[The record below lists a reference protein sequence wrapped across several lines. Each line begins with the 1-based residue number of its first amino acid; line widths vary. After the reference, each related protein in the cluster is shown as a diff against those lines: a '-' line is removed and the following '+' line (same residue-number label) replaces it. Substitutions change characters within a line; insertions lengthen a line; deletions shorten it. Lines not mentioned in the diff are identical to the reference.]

1 MTSCFS
7 TQVDPSIGVSFSVKS
22 SRFSGDFEK
31 VTGSSWVEGN
41 SIRSL
46 SNGDAFFPPMLAAI
60 RGAEKSITFETFAFV
75 DAPVTQL
82 FSQALAERARAGVPV
97 KMILDNVGS
106 AKAGEQNVK
115 LMRDAGVEL
124 YFYHP
129 INFLRA
135 RYSNNRTHRKILV
148 VDGKL
153 AYTGGAG
160 FAHAWTGDAHK
171 VEFWRDNQYEVKG
184 PAVAF
189 FQKAFCENWE
199 ELTKEQLQGRAYFP
213 ELTRAGKM
221 RMQVLYDDPWNTEN
235 PIADSVLTAINAS
248 RESLILQQ
256 AYFVP
261 NRDFREVI
269 IAAAR
274 RGVKVQVMVPNQL
287 VDSKPTRY
295 VSQNYWKELLEGG
308 VRIFQYETSM
318 LHSKLLI
325 ADDKLTIIGSGNFDN
340 RSFFINDEMN
350 LCLDSPLFAG
360 EQMAMFERDK
370 GCSREVTLANL
381 KQFLEPSYRRF
392 FSRVIAG
399 QL

>member
-1 MTSCFS
+1 
-7 TQVDPSIGVSFSVKS
+7 
-22 SRFSGDFEK
+22 
-31 VTGSSWVEGN
+31 
-41 SIRSL
+41 
-46 SNGDAFFPPMLAAI
+46 
-60 RGAEKSITFETFAFV
+60 
-75 DAPVTQL
+75 
-82 FSQALAERARAGVPV
+82 
-97 KMILDNVGS
+97 
-106 AKAGEQNVK
+106 
-115 LMRDAGVEL
+115 
-124 YFYHP
+124 
-129 INFLRA
+129 
-135 RYSNNRTHRKILV
+135 
-148 VDGKL
+148 
-153 AYTGGAG
+153 
-160 FAHAWTGDAHK
+160 
-171 VEFWRDNQYEVKG
+171 
-184 PAVAF
+184 
-189 FQKAFCENWE
+189 
-199 ELTKEQLQGRAYFP
+199 
-213 ELTRAGKM
+213 
-221 RMQVLYDDPWNTEN
+221 MQVLYDGPWNTED

-370 GCSREVTLANL
+370 GRSREVTLANL

>member
-1 MTSCFS
+1 
-7 TQVDPSIGVSFSVKS
+7 
-22 SRFSGDFEK
+22 
-31 VTGSSWVEGN
+31 
-41 SIRSL
+41 
-46 SNGDAFFPPMLAAI
+46 MLAAI

-221 RMQVLYDDPWNTEN
+221 RMQVLYDDPWNTED

-295 VSQNYWKELLEGG
+295 VSQNYWKELLEEG

-370 GCSREVTLANL
+370 GRSREVTLANL